1 MLLIWLQR
9 ALFSA
14 LPPGLYLIYPNRR
27 CLCFPPCNHSYIN
40 NSKYFS
46 DCSASFSSSCLFSAC
61 SPAKTTN
68 WTRVGC
74 GWGQRQAAAVC
85 SFPLF
90 FVFLFSLSLGKIQGM
105 DHCWFHHDA
114 ERTDITFQTMTALWS
129 LTGSAKVLMLSS
141 DTSFFPVP
149 AGDCSWQQIF
159 WQSDSVCYLCWTKPL
174 NNMTGRSGKQ
184 ICYFKA

>member
-129 LTGSAKVLMLSS
+129 LTGSAKVWCYHQTRLSS
-141 DTSFFPVP
+141 QSLQLTAAGSRSF
-149 AGDCSWQQIF
+149 DSQILYVI
-159 WQSDSVCYLCWTKPL
+159 SVGP
-174 NNMTGRSGKQ
+174 S
-184 ICYFKA
+184 F